1 MKKLGLS
8 LILVLLFVSCDLD
21 DDDSGNFSV
30 VTLPIKSSIVPEEF
44 NFGMQHT
51 ITVTYELP
59 NGCHS
64 FYNLF
69 YQYEDTSRIVAINA
83 LLNEELACTEAI
95 IEMEYTFL
103 VNVVQKEDY
112 IFKFWKGLDEGGE
125 NIFEEIRVRV
135 NEIK

>member
-8 LILVLLFVSCDLD
+8 LMLVLLFLSCSLD
-21 DDDSGNFSV
+21 DENSSNFNV
-30 VTLPIKSSIVPEEF
+30 VTLPIKSAIVPEEF
-44 NFGMQHT
+44 NLGTRHS

-69 YQYEDTSRIVAINA
+69 YQYEDNSRVVAINA

-95 IEMEYTFL
+95 IELEYTFL
-103 VNVVQKEDY
+103 VNVVQEEDY
-112 IFKFWKGLDEGGE
+112 IFKFWKGLDEDGE
-125 NIFEEIRVRV
+125 NIFEEIRVPV